1 MRTVEVAAS
10 GKYEVLI
17 GSGLLERAGELVRQA
32 LPKAEKLAV
41 ISESTVWPLYGGAV
55 CQSLESAGYKIA
67 VRCVLP
73 AGEASKNGVN
83 FLKILGSLAEGRLT
97 RSDAV
102 VALGG
107 GMVGDITGFAA
118 ASYLRGV
125 ACVQIPTT
133 LLADVDSSVGGK
145 TAIDLPVGKNLA
157 GAFCQPA
164 RVICDVAVLKTLPES
179 VFTDGCAE
187 VIKYG
192 ILRDTELFEHL
203 ERKGKDFDLEYVVGR
218 CVSIKRDYVC
228 ADEFDNGLRRQLNLG
243 HTLGHAVEAHSR
255 FALSHGASVAI
266 GTAVVARAAAKRGIC
281 SGECAARIVA
291 LLESFG
297 LPTSTD
303 ADMDAL
309 YAHMLSDK
317 KRLGGTVN
325 IIVPAEIGRCEVL
338 AIPVEQS
345 REFFEA
351 GMV

>member
-17 GSGLLERAGELVRQA
+17 GSGLLERAGELVRQV
-32 LPKAEKLAV
+32 LPRAEKLAV
-41 ISESTVWPLYGGAV
+41 ISESTVWPLYGAGLRARLEGAGFEV
-55 CQSLESAGYKIA
+55 VEY
-67 VRCVLP
+67 VLP
-73 AGEASKNGVN
+73 SGEASKSGES
-83 FLKILGSLAEGRLT
+83 FLKILNFLAGERLT
-97 RSDAV
+97 RSDAL

-125 ACVQIPTT
+125 ACVQVPTT

-145 TAIDLPVGKNLA
+145 TAIDLDWGKNLA
-157 GAFCQPA
+157 GAFCQPV
-164 RVICDVAVLKTLPES
+164 RVICDCQALKTLPES

-192 ILRDTELFEHL
+192 ILRDAELFGHL
-203 ERKGKDFDLEYVVGR
+203 EREGKGFDPEYVVER

-243 HTLGHAVEAHSR
+243 HTLGHAVEANSN
-255 FALSHGASVAI
+255 FALSHGACVAI
-266 GTAVVARAAAKRGIC
+266 GTAVAARAAAARGIC
-281 SGECAARIVA
+281 SGECAGRIVA
-291 LLESFG
+291 LLERFG
-297 LPTSTD
+297 LPVSTD

-309 YAHMLSDK
+309 YGHMLSDK

-325 IIVPAEIGRCEVL
+325 IIVPVEIGRCEVL
-338 AIPVEQS
+338 AMPVEQA
-345 REFFEA
+345 REFFE
-351 GMV
+351 GGL

>member
-1 MRTVEVAAS
+1 MKSVEVAAS

-17 GSGLLERAGELVRQA
+17 GSGLLEKAGELIRGV
-32 LPKAEKLAV
+32 LPKAEKIAV
-41 ISESTVWPLYGGAV
+41 ISESTVWPLYGEAV
-55 CQSLESAGYKIA
+55 CRSLESAGYKVA

-73 AGEASKNGVN
+73 AGEASKNGMS
-83 FLKILGSLAEGRLT
+83 FLKILNTLAEAHLT

-107 GMVGDITGFAA
+107 GMIGDISGFAS

-145 TAIDLPVGKNLA
+145 TAIDLAAGKNLA

-164 RVICDVAVLKTLPES
+164 LVICDSHTLKTLPES
-179 VFTDGCAE
+179 IFTDGCAE

-192 ILRDTELFEHL
+192 VLKDPELFAHL
-203 ERKGKDFDLEYVVGR
+203 EEKGKGFDLEYVLER

-228 ADEFDNGLRRQLNLG
+228 EDEFDNGARRQLNLG
-243 HTLGHAVEAHSR
+243 HTLGHAVEAASN
-255 FALSHGASVAI
+255 FELSHGSAVAI
-266 GTAVVARAAAKRGIC
+266 GLAAVARASAVRGIC
-281 SGECAARIVA
+281 RTDCAQRLVA

-297 LPTSTD
+297 LPTKTEM
-303 ADMDAL
+303 DMDTL
-309 YAHMLSDK
+309 YEHMLSDK

-325 IIVPAEIGRCEVL
+325 IIVPETIGRCRVL
-338 AIPVEQS
+338 PLAME
-345 REFFEA
+345 EA
-351 GMV
+351 RDFMKAGL

>member
-1 MRTVEVAAS
+1 MKRVEVAAS

-17 GSGLLERAGELVRQA
+17 GSGLLTQAGELIRRV
-32 LPKAEKLAV
+32 LPRAEKIAV
-41 ISESTVWPLYGGAV
+41 ISESTVWPLYGEALRARLGGAGFEV
-55 CQSLESAGYKIA
+55 AWY
-67 VRCVLP
+67 VLP
-73 AGEASKNGVN
+73 AGEASKNGGS
-83 FLKILGSLAEGRLT
+83 FLKILSFLAENRLT

-107 GMVGDITGFAA
+107 GMVGDIAGFAA

-164 RVICDVAVLKTLPES
+164 LVLCDHDTLKTLPGG

-192 ILRDTELFEHL
+192 ILRDPELFAHL
-203 ERKGKDFDLEYVVGR
+203 EQKGKDFDLEYVIER

-243 HTLGHAVEAHSR
+243 HTLGHAVEANSN
-255 FALSHGASVAI
+255 FQLSHGSSVAI
-266 GTAVVARAAAKRGIC
+266 GTAVVARACAARGVC
-281 SGECAARIVA
+281 PDECAGRIVA
-291 LLESFG
+291 LLEGFG
-297 LPTSTD
+297 LPTKTD
-303 ADMDAL
+303 ADIDAL
-309 YAHMLSDK
+309 YSHMLSDK
-317 KRLGGTVN
+317 KRLGGAVN
-325 IIVPAEIGRCEVL
+325 LIVPEEIGRCRVL
-338 AIPVEQS
+338 PLPVEDA
-345 REFFEA
+345 REFMKA
-351 GMV
+351 GF

>member
-17 GSGLLERAGELVRQA
+17 GSGLLEQAGELVRQV
-32 LPKAEKLAV
+32 LPKAEKLAI
-41 ISESTVWPLYGGAV
+41 ISESTVWPLYGDGLRSRLEGAGFEV
-55 CQSLESAGYKIA
+55 VGY
-67 VRCVLP
+67 VLP
-73 AGEASKNGVN
+73 SGEASKNGDS
-83 FLKILGSLAEGRLT
+83 FLKILNFLAENRLT
-97 RSDAV
+97 RSDAL

-145 TAIDLPVGKNLA
+145 TAIDLDCGKNLA

-164 RVICDVAVLKTLPES
+164 RVICDCDALKTLPES

-203 ERKGKDFDLEYVVGR
+203 ELNGKGFDLEYVVER

-243 HTLGHAVEAHSR
+243 HTLGHAVEANSN

-266 GTAVVARAAAKRGIC
+266 GTAVVARAAAARGLC

-297 LPTSTD
+297 LPTGTD

-325 IIVPAEIGRCEVL
+325 IIVPVEIGRCEVL
-338 AIPVEQS
+338 AMPVEQA
-345 REFFEA
+345 REFFEL
-351 GMV
+351 GV